1 MLSNKENIKL
11 ISLSKAAVLLGYK
24 TTGAVTKLIKSNKL
38 RVHLLPNS
46 SRNWI
51 DQDELES
58 LIKPYTPTDG

>member
-1 MLSNKENIKL
+1 MNPKKEEKKL
-11 ISLSKAAVLLGYK
+11 ISLSQAAVLLGYK
-24 TTGAVTKLIKSNKL
+24 TTGAVIKLIKAKKL

-58 LIKPYTPTDG
+58 LIKQYEPNHE